1 MKRLLLI
8 LILFISNLSIA
19 QNYSWITPNTPY
31 LKMYVVD
38 DGMYRINKIDFTN
51 SGINAG
57 QIDPRT
63 VKLYNKGVQIPIYFL
78 GEQDGIFNDS
88 DYFDF
93 YGKRNYGGLTNT
105 YQEANNTTILAY
117 VTDEYF
123 NLYSDTNV
131 YWVGWGGSFG
141 LRYNNYDTQSIIPF
155 PQNYFSEKIQF
166 EKDSV
171 YSLGERLNNND
182 FRNFN
187 TEKVLGEGWYWREM
201 SKNGILSD
209 TFSTPSL
216 YSSGQLCSL
225 KIFAYP
231 NSYSTTYTYE
241 HNLVIRI
248 NSILLD
254 TISTNHYDKI
264 DTTLTFPAA
273 MLQSGS
279 VNQISITYVNPFL
292 FAGKMLFDY
301 FTLYYPK
308 KFDFLENLINFN
320 IPLTDTSSRIFKV
333 KYFNPSLDL
342 NIYDAK
348 NFVKITSHQQSSD
361 TLIFSGKYN
370 GDYHIV
376 NNYIVKK
383 PFKIKQ
389 KQVPDL
395 LASSN
400 GADYLL
406 VYYKLFENQAEQL
419 RTFHQSNDT
428 LRSRKVEIEDIYDI
442 FNYGLENPVA
452 VKNLIKYVSLNWQ
465 APKLRFVCLFGRGS
479 LDPKNN
485 TNSPYYLNLIPVYG
499 NPPADGYFVNFNQY
513 GFVYY
518 PEISIGRIPC
528 YTSSEASNIVNKII
542 NFQSQPLD
550 KWIKNISFI
559 TGGSTQS
566 EQIQFASQSNIFI
579 NQYIVPP
586 PLTFFYTTIYRDDSA
601 GYVTFN
607 YADSIKK
614 TIDRGSSIVNY
625 IGHAANNTW
634 ENGIEDPNILN
645 NGNKLPIIFSMTCFT
660 GKNAEPNFRSFGEQF
675 YYLPNKGAVGFI
687 GTTGWSFSSSGN
699 DLNGYLIKAITQD
712 SLRFFGDVLKKGISR
727 IVADSS
733 SFPVKNTIN
742 CYNLIGDPA
751 SRLLIPVN
759 PEFDLRLSD
768 YELSNPY
775 PSLKENITLKIYPTN
790 LGIYADSCKVRYRL
804 VKDNQNYRTK
814 DTVIYN
820 FRLFDTL
827 LYNFSI
833 DSSGNYSMIVTL
845 DPENWYPK
853 DLKSNNQISF
863 ALILKNISFVPL
875 KPVDN
880 ILISSDSIEFS
891 GLNPNITFP
900 GNNVRL
906 IMQIDTVNIF
916 NSNFRQTFFKD
927 GFTGVVT
934 NYKLRVPLFDSNLVY
949 YWRMNSVINNDS
961 SGWSETR
968 RFTARNSGIN
978 DRLTGKSEISPKA
991 DDSTVTIY
999 KKKISQYSITD
1010 LENISSDSVGLNLT
1024 KLPYVL
1030 KVRSYGTNGFE
1041 ASYFIIRDRTLFID
1055 GGNNPVLNMVKVNKV
1070 TGSILDFRN
1079 FRMSSTNSS
1088 DSVLSFLNTFDS
1100 TNYLLALNASFLSQM
1115 NTFNTQTNQKLRSFG
1130 SIYCDSL
1137 PALGYFHTWSFI
1149 GYLGASHS
1157 LVSEQYHLYT
1167 PGNWIESIS
1176 SYATSFSKP
1185 QGTITNLFIPAS
1197 EWKSVEYQYVLYPF
1211 TTIKFDIIGL
1221 DRNNVQH
1228 ILLQDIVSNFVN
1240 LDTINPSVYPG
1251 LILKTKM
1258 ALDTVSSKNT
1268 PVLNSTTFKYQPAC
1282 EIIPDNNS
1290 FIRSDSIVQEGDS
1303 ITFRLNCYNAGYSTA
1318 KIIICNWS
1326 ASSPSGI
1333 ILLKSDTNNIYL
1345 TPGKYFT
1352 PQIKFKTEGLR
1363 NRQKQKDTV
1372 YVYFESKLNQSEN
1385 EFYTYNNNA
1394 VSKFIIT
1401 GDTIKPVLE
1410 VTYDGTKLQ
1419 SGDYV
1424 QSRPEIIIKFLDN
1437 SQTFIKDTSNIK
1449 VKLDNIYVPYFI
1461 NGVKNPDIDFIS
1473 YNKNNYL
1480 QATVIFKPKLNEG
1493 EHQFEYI
1500 SYDNSGNKADTVRNI
1515 LTVQNDLKIFDLTN
1529 YPNPMKS
1536 ETSFIFKLSGS
1547 LPPSKSKIKIYTV
1560 AGRLIKE
1567 ILFNA
1572 VIGFNNIEWDGRDSD
1587 GDYIAN
1593 GVYLYKLFIE
1603 GDNKKESSAQKLV
1616 ILK

>member
-1 MKRLLLI
+1 MKFFVLI
-8 LILFISNLSIA
+8 LVFLVSNITNA

-63 VKLYNKGVQIPIYFL
+63 IKLYNKGVQIPIYFF

-155 PQNYFSEKIQF
+155 PQNFFSEKIQF

-171 YSLGERLNNND
+171 YSPGERLNNND

-187 TEKVLGEGWYWREM
+187 TEKVMGEGWYWREM

-231 NSYSTTYTYE
+231 NSYSTAYTYE
-241 HNLVIRI
+241 HNLVIKI
-248 NSILLD
+248 NSVLLD

-264 DTTLTFPAA
+264 DTMLTFPAA

-292 FAGKMLFDY
+292 FSGKMLFDY

-308 KFDFLENLINFN
+308 KFDFLDNSINFN
-320 IPLTDTSSRIFKV
+320 TSSTDTSSRIFKV

-342 NIYDAK
+342 NIYDSK

-383 PFKIKQ
+383 PFRIKQ

-406 VYYKLFENQAEQL
+406 VYNKLFENQAEQL
-419 RTFHQSNDT
+419 RAFHQSYDT

-442 FNYGLENPVA
+442 FNFGLENPVA

-465 APKLRFVCLFGRGS
+465 LPKLKFVCLFGRGS

-485 TNSPYYLNLIPVYG
+485 TNSPYYQNLIPVYG
-499 NPPADGYFVNFNQY
+499 NPPADGYFVNFTEG

-518 PEISIGRIPC
+518 PQVAIGRIPVIN
-528 YTSSEASNIVNKII
+528 SSEASDVVNKII
-542 NFQSQPLD
+542 SYENQQLD
-550 KWIKNISFI
+550 KWVKQAVFI
-559 TGGSTQS
+559 TGGQTIS
-566 EQIQFASQSNIFI
+566 EQIQFANQSDYFI
-579 NQYIVPP
+579 NQYILPP
-586 PLTFFYTTIYRDDSA
+586 PLSLYPTKIYRNDSI
-601 GYVTFN
+601 GYVTLN
-607 YADSIKK
+607 YQDSIKRS
-614 TIDRGSSIVNY
+614 IDRGCLIVNY

-634 ENGIEDPNILN
+634 ENGIEDPDILT
-645 NGNKLPIIFSMTCFT
+645 NGNRLPLVFSMTCFT
-660 GKNAEPNFRSFGEQF
+660 GKNAEPNFRSFGEKF
-675 YYLPNKGAVGFI
+675 FYLPNKGAIGFV
-687 GTTGWSFSSSGN
+687 GTTGWSFSGSGN
-699 DLNGYLIKAITQD
+699 ILNGYLIQGIKND
-712 SLRFFGDVLKKGISR
+712 SLRR
-727 IVADSS
+727 IGNIMKYALGLLVSDSS
-733 SFPVKNTIN
+733 SFSSKNTIN

-751 SRLLIPVN
+751 SKLILPTY
-759 PEFDLRLSD
+759 PEFDIQLSD
-768 YELSNPY
+768 YKLSNPY
-775 PSLKENITLKIYPTN
+775 PSLRENIVLQIFPKN
-790 LGIYADSCKVRYRL
+790 LGTFADSCKIRYQL
-804 VKDNQNYRTK
+804 IKNNQNFKTR
-814 DTVIYN
+814 DTIIYN
-820 FRLFDTL
+820 FNFIDTVL
-827 LYNFSI
+827 HNFSI
-833 DSSGNYSMIVTL
+833 DSSGNYTMIIIL
-845 DPENWYPK
+845 DPDNWYPQDIK
-853 DLKSNNQISF
+853 TNNQISF

-880 ILISSDSIEFS
+880 IVLNYDSVNFI
-891 GLNPNITFP
+891 GLNPNIP
-900 GNNVRL
+900 LSGNNLRL
-906 IMQIDTVNIF
+906 IIQLDTSLSF
-916 NSNFRQTFFKD
+916 NSNLLRTFFKD
-927 GFTGVVT
+927 NFSGVTT
-934 NYKLRVPLFDSNLVY
+934 NFKINIPLIDSNIIY
-949 YWRMNSVINNDS
+949 FWRMNSIINGDS
-961 SGWSETR
+961 SGWSELR
-968 RFTARNSGIN
+968 RFSVNLNSASYKIGLKSIITN
-978 DRLTGKSEISPKA
+978 DSIVRIS
-991 DDSTVTIY
+991 
-999 KKKISQYSITD
+999 KKKISQF
-1010 LENISSDSVGLNLT
+1010 NSSDFFNL
-1024 KLPYVL
+1024 KFDSSGINLL
-1030 KVRSYGTNGFE
+1030 KFNGNLFAQSWGGDVWE
-1041 ASYFIIRDRTLFID
+1041 PTYFIINGNEYYFTDSTKWGGLNIAKIRKLDGKVIDIKHFAFRTSY
-1055 GGNNPVLNMVKVNKV
+1055 
-1070 TGSILDFRN
+1070 T
-1079 FRMSSTNSS
+1079 S
-1088 DSVLSFLNTFDS
+1088 DSLLNYLNTFDTS
-1100 TNYLLALNASFLSQM
+1100 LILMAVKNIPINVTSNLNSAVRNKFKQ
-1115 NTFNTQTNQKLRSFG
+1115 FG
-1130 SIYCDSL
+1130 STKIDSVQL
-1137 PALGYFHTWSFI
+1137 NNYSRWSFI
-1149 GYLGASHS
+1149 SYNSQQFQLT
-1157 LVSEQYHLYT
+1157 SESYMFPNWVPVTSNIQPIFTKISGSIENIIGPVKNY
-1167 PGNWIESIS
+1167 GNFFLD
-1176 SYATSFSKP
+1176 AVLFPFSKISYYIYGISGNE
-1185 QGTITNLFIPAS
+1185 QNVLLNSGDWNGQ
-1197 EWKSVEYQYVLYPF
+1197 SV
-1211 TTIKFDIIGL
+1211 I
-1221 DRNNVQH
+1221 
-1228 ILLQDIVSNFVN
+1228 
-1240 LDTINPSVYPG
+1240 LDTINSAMYPSVKIVTN
-1251 LILKTKM
+1251 LII
-1258 ALDTVSSKNT
+1258 DTSSGSISPIIKSF
-1268 PVLNSTTFKYQPAC
+1268 NSQYQPPC

-1345 TPGKYFT
+1345 NPGKYFT

-1424 QSRPEIIIKFLDN
+1424 QSRPEIIAKFLDN